1 MATIAGIQEHVRL
14 YLLGGTEEQ
23 RHQAII
29 AHDLLNYPVPPTT
42 GDMVQLGDEC
52 WLITDR
58 VISDCSL
65 CLTMRHIDRDTQPD
79 RIVKEATT

>member
-23 RHQAII
+23 RRQAIFF
-29 AHDLLNYPVPPTT
+29 HDTINYPVPPTT

-65 CLTMRHIDRDTQPD
+65 SLTMRHIDRDTQPD
-79 RIVKEATT
+79 RAQTEATT